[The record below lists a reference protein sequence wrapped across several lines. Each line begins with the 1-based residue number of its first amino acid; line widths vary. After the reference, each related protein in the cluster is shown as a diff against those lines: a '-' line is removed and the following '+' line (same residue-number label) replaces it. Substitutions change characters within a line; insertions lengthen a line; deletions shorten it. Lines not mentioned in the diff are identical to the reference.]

1 MVQAKEDATEFLNQ
15 KIELEKEK
23 KLTDESAAEKD
34 KLLRV
39 KIKTIGNIVADTVP
53 VSNNEVWQS
62 SSTILGTSF

>member
-1 MVQAKEDATEFLNQ
+1 MQAKEDATEFLNQ

-23 KLTDESAAEKD
+23 KLMDESAAEKD

-53 VSNNEVWQS
+53 VSNNEVRWS
-62 SSTILGTSF
+62 S

>member
-1 MVQAKEDATEFLNQ
+1 MNQ

-23 KLTDESAAEKD
+23 KLMDESAAEKD

-53 VSNNEVWQS
+53 VSNNEVC
-62 SSTILGTSF
+62 